1 MCVFCGVTQGNV
13 AHRKENGMFR
23 EMKVSGLTVDPLSN
37 TPIVLLK
44 DLEEKETVPIW
55 IGFFEASAIGAQLEK
70 VKLSRPMTHDLIKNL
85 LDTLGVTVAKIEV
98 NDLRENTF
106 YAIIHLDMD
115 GTHFAIAARPS
126 DAIALALR
134 TNAAIYVHEE
144 VIAKSRKI
152 DLRQQQEGEG
162 ALDDLLE
169 GLSPKDFGKYKM

>member
-1 MCVFCGVTQGNV
+1 MD
-13 AHRKENGMFR
+13 RKENGMFR
-23 EMKVSGLTVDPLSN
+23 EMKVSGLTVDPFTN

-44 DLEEKETVPIW
+44 DVEEKETVPIW

-70 VKLSRPMTHDLIKNL
+70 VQLSRPMTHDLIKNL
-85 LDTLGVTVAKIEV
+85 LDTLGVTVTKVEV

-115 GTHFAIAARPS
+115 GTHFAIDARPS

-169 GLSPKDFGKYKM
+169 GLSSKDFGKYKM

>member
-1 MCVFCGVTQGNV
+1 VD
-13 AHRKENGMFR
+13 RKENGMFR
-23 EMKVSGLTVDPLSN
+23 EMKVSGLTVDPFTN

-44 DLEEKETVPIW
+44 DVEEKETVPIW

-70 VKLSRPMTHDLIKNL
+70 VQLSRPMTHDLIKNL
-85 LDTLGVTVAKIEV
+85 LDTLGVAVTKIEV

-115 GTHFAIAARPS
+115 GTHFAIDARPS